1 VAEKLDVNKIK
12 ADLAEQERQRAA
24 EQERLITNAKKAN
37 LDKLAKA
44 ELDAR
49 SKRITDLEKAKAGL
63 KRQIFDLT
71 AEGKIS
77 DENKLRKAIEGYNS
91 STDLQD
97 KLLKESSDI
106 VAKKYRVSNGKIV
119 FLNELTK
126 EGPTGTQIMGA
137 GASVQDTVTL
147 PKTKTKTKTVTGEVV
162 ETPPKKKTKGELP
175 TGFDPAAFRKAEEA
189 SMAKVTPDIISKASG
204 ELSIQEIYELVK
216 SKYSNIDSIF
226 LYNDELSAL
235 LREAVGDIDNPA
247 DDMPPTEFTRR
258 LGLTDWAKTGA
269 EEWRNRSAE
278 KREYNDLLSKF
289 QNQLAL
295 ATTDA
300 DKAKIQEKINTLKT
314 NSTYAKGIA
323 SSKSYILK
331 IASGLIGT
339 PSPEV
344 LDALATEIYDSSIE
358 DDPNLIRDKILA
370 RFNYTPDAVLGG
382 SAGTNL
388 TALKQVAAANGF
400 DLQEVYGSK
409 INDWV
414 TRMAQGESVET
425 FKSLIRDRA
434 AVGLPDKVGNLLRQG
449 LDLEDVY
456 DPYRQ
461 IMASVLEIDKD
472 SIKLTDPTL
481 TNAFGADRELPLYE
495 FKKSLRKDPRWQY
508 TDSAREDVST
518 AALGIL
524 RDFGFQG

>member
-24 EQERLITNAKKAN
+24 EQERLVTNAKKAN

-49 SKRITDLEKAKAGL
+49 SKRISDLEKAKAGL

-77 DENKLRKAIEGYNS
+77 DENKLRQAIEGYNS

-97 KLLKESSDI
+97 KLRKESSDI
-106 VAKKYRVSNGKIV
+106 VAKKYVVSNGKIV
-119 FLNELTK
+119 FPEATE
-126 EGPTGTQIMGA
+126 EGPTGTQPMGA

-147 PKTKTKTKTVTGEVV
+147 PKKKTKPVTGEVT
-162 ETPPKKKTKGELP
+162 TPPKKKTKGIPE
-175 TGFDPAAFRKAEEA
+175 GFDVAGARMGEEA
-189 SMAKVTPDIISKASG
+189 SMEALTPELASATG
-204 ELSIQEIYELVK
+204 ELSTQEIYELVK

-235 LREAVGDIDNPA
+235 LREAFDSDMENP
-247 DDMPPTEFTRR
+247 EFIRR

-278 KREYNDLLSKF
+278 KREYNDILSKF

-358 DDPNLIRDKILA
+358 DNPNLIRDKILA

-461 IMASVLEIDKD
+461 IMASVLEIDKG

-495 FKKSLRKDPRWQY
+495 FKRSLRKDPRWQY

>member
-24 EQERLITNAKKAN
+24 EQERLVTNAKKAN

-63 KRQIFDLT
+63 KRQIYDLT

-77 DENKLRKAIEGYNS
+77 DENKLRQAIEGYNS

-97 KLLKESSDI
+97 KLRKESSDI
-106 VAKKYRVSNGKIV
+106 VAKKYVVSNGKIV
-119 FLNELTK
+119 FPEATK
-126 EGPTGTQIMGA
+126 EGPTGTQPMGA

-147 PKTKTKTKTVTGEVV
+147 PKTKTKTKTVTGEEVV
-162 ETPPKKKTKGELP
+162 TPPKKKTKGIPENFDVA
-175 TGFDPAAFRKAEEA
+175 GFRMGEEA
-189 SMAKVTPDIISKASG
+189 SMETLTPELASATG
-204 ELSIQEIYELVK
+204 ELPIQEIYELVK

-247 DDMPPTEFTRR
+247 DDMDSTEFTRR

-278 KREYNDLLSKF
+278 KREYNELLSKF

-461 IMASVLEIDKD
+461 IMASVLEIDKS

-495 FKKSLRKDPRWQY
+495 FKRSLRKDPRWQY

>member
-1 VAEKLDVNKIK
+1 MAEKLDVNKIK

-24 EQERLITNAKKAN
+24 EQERLVTNAKKAN

-63 KRQIFDLT
+63 KRQIYDLT

-77 DENKLRKAIEGYNS
+77 DEKKLRQAIEGYNA

-97 KLLKESSDI
+97 KLRKESSDI
-106 VAKKYRVSNGKIV
+106 VAKKYVVSNGKIV
-119 FLNELTK
+119 FPQATK
-126 EGPTGTQIMGA
+126 EGPTGTQPMGA
-137 GASVQDTVTL
+137 GATVQDTVTL
-147 PKTKTKTKTVTGEVV
+147 PKKKTKPVTGEVV
-162 ETPPKKKTKGELP
+162 ETPPKKKTKGIPE
-175 TGFDPAAFRKAEEA
+175 GFDVGKVRIGDKA
-189 SMAKVTPDIISKASG
+189 SMEALTPELASATG

-235 LREAVGDIDNPA
+235 LREAVGDIDNPS
-247 DDMPPTEFTRR
+247 DDMTPTEFTRR

-278 KREYNDLLSKF
+278 KREYNELLSKF

-344 LDALATEIYDSSIE
+344 LDALATEIYDSAIE

-370 RFNYTPDAVLGG
+370 RFKYTPDAVLGG

-449 LDLEDVY
+449 LDLEDIY

-495 FKKSLRKDPRWQY
+495 FKRSLRKDPRWQY
-508 TDSAREDVST
+508 TDNAREEVST
-518 AALGIL
+518 TALGIL

>member
-1 VAEKLDVNKIK
+1 MAEKLDVNKIK

-24 EQERLITNAKKAN
+24 EQERLVTNAKKAN

-49 SKRITDLEKAKAGL
+49 SKRISDLEKAKAGL

-77 DENKLRKAIEGYNS
+77 DENKLRQAIEGYNS

-97 KLLKESSDI
+97 KLRKESSDI
-106 VAKKYRVSNGKIV
+106 VAKKYVVSNGKIV
-119 FLNELTK
+119 FPEATE
-126 EGPTGTQIMGA
+126 EGPTGTQPMGA

-147 PKTKTKTKTVTGEVV
+147 PKKKTKPVTGEVT
-162 ETPPKKKTKGELP
+162 TPPKKKTKGIPE
-175 TGFDPAAFRKAEEA
+175 GFDVAGARMGEEA
-189 SMAKVTPDIISKASG
+189 SMEALTPELASATG
-204 ELSIQEIYELVK
+204 ELSTQEIYELVK

-235 LREAVGDIDNPA
+235 LREAFDSDMENP
-247 DDMPPTEFTRR
+247 EFIRR

-278 KREYNDLLSKF
+278 KREYNDILSKF

-358 DDPNLIRDKILA
+358 DNPNLIRDKILA

-461 IMASVLEIDKD
+461 IMASVLEIDKG

-495 FKKSLRKDPRWQY
+495 FKRSLRKDPRWQY

>member
-24 EQERLITNAKKAN
+24 EQERLVTNAKKAN

-63 KRQIFDLT
+63 KRQIYDLT

-77 DENKLRKAIEGYNS
+77 DEKKLRQAIEGYNA

-97 KLLKESSDI
+97 KLRKESSDI
-106 VAKKYRVSNGKIV
+106 VAKKYVVSNGKIV
-119 FLNELTK
+119 FPEATE
-126 EGPTGTQIMGA
+126 EGPTGTQPMGA
-137 GASVQDTVTL
+137 GASVQDVVTL
-147 PKTKTKTKTVTGEVV
+147 PVKTKTKTKTVTGEEA
-162 ETPPKKKTKGELP
+162 ETPPKKITKKPVVEEEVIEEKPIATGELP
-175 TGFDPAAFRKAEEA
+175 
-189 SMAKVTPDIISKASG
+189 
-204 ELSIQEIYELVK
+204 IQEIYELVK

-247 DDMPPTEFTRR
+247 DDMASTEFTRR

-358 DDPNLIRDKILA
+358 DDPNLVRDKILA

-461 IMASVLEIDKD
+461 IMASVLEIDKG

-495 FKKSLRKDPRWQY
+495 FKRSLRKDPRWQY

>member
-24 EQERLITNAKKAN
+24 EQERLVTNAKKAN
-37 LDKLAKA
+37 LGKLAKA

-49 SKRITDLEKAKAGL
+49 SKRISDLEKAKAGL

-77 DENKLRKAIEGYNS
+77 DEKKLRQAIEGYNA

-97 KLLKESSDI
+97 KLRKESSDI
-106 VAKKYRVSNGKIV
+106 VAKKYVVSNGKIV
-119 FLNELTK
+119 FPEATK
-126 EGPTGTQIMGA
+126 EGPTGTQPMGA
-137 GASVQDTVTL
+137 GATVQDTVTL
-147 PKTKTKTKTVTGEVV
+147 PKKKKKPVTEEVI
-162 ETPPKKKTKGELP
+162 TPPKKKTKGIPE
-175 TGFDPAAFRKAEEA
+175 GFDVAGARMGEEA
-189 SMAKVTPDIISKASG
+189 SMETLTPELASATG

-247 DDMPPTEFTRR
+247 DDMTPTEFTRR

-278 KREYNDLLSKF
+278 KREYNDLLKKF
-289 QNQLAL
+289 ENQLTL
-295 ATTDA
+295 AATDA

-314 NSTYAKGIA
+314 KSTYASGVA
-323 SSKSYILK
+323 SIKSYILK

-382 SAGTNL
+382 SAGANL

-449 LDLEDVY
+449 LDLEDIY

-461 IMASVLEIDKD
+461 IMASVLEIDKG

-495 FKKSLRKDPRWQY
+495 FKRSLRKDSRWQY
-508 TDSAREDVST
+508 TNNAREEVSDSV
-518 AALGIL
+518 LGVL
-524 RDFGFQG
+524 KDFGFQG

>member
-12 ADLAEQERQRAA
+12 ADLAEQERQKAA
-24 EQERLITNAKKAN
+24 EQERLVTNAKRAN

-49 SKRITDLEKAKAGL
+49 SKRISDLEKAKAGL

-77 DENKLRKAIEGYNS
+77 DENKLRQAIEGYNS

-97 KLLKESSDI
+97 KLRKESSDI
-106 VAKKYRVSNGKIV
+106 VAKKYVVSNGKIV
-119 FLNELTK
+119 FPEATK
-126 EGPTGTQIMGA
+126 EGPTGTQPMGA
-137 GASVQDTVTL
+137 GATVQDTVTL
-147 PKTKTKTKTVTGEVV
+147 PKKKTKPVTGEVT
-162 ETPPKKKTKGELP
+162 TPPKKKTKGIPE
-175 TGFDPAAFRKAEEA
+175 GFDVAGARMGEEA
-189 SMAKVTPDIISKASG
+189 SMEALTPELASATG

-235 LREAVGDIDNPA
+235 LREAFDSDMENP
-247 DDMPPTEFTRR
+247 EFIRR

-278 KREYNDLLSKF
+278 KREYNDLLKKF
-289 QNQLAL
+289 ENQLAL
-295 ATTDA
+295 AATDA

-314 NSTYAKGIA
+314 NSTYAKGVAA
-323 SSKSYILK
+323 SKAAILR

-344 LDALATEIYDSSIE
+344 LDALATEIYDSAIE

-370 RFNYTPDAVLGG
+370 RFKYTPDAVLGG

-449 LDLEDVY
+449 LDLEDIY

-461 IMASVLEIDKD
+461 IMASVLEIDKG

-495 FKKSLRKDPRWQY
+495 FKRSLRKDPRWQY